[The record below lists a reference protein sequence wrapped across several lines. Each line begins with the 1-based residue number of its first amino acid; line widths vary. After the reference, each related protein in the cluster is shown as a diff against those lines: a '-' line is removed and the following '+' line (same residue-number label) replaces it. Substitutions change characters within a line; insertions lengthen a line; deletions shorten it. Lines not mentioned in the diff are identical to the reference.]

1 MVEITKIGVSSS
13 YRKSTKRSYYIPR
26 KVSLSKISEEESGHP
41 EDDKI
46 SDVEQLK
53 SYKIEMCQNEST
65 IHTNDPICVFSKSTE
80 RRLRFIPETVEMN
93 KHSLS

>member
-26 KVSLSKISEEESGHP
+26 KVSLSKISEEESGNP

-53 SYKIEMCQNEST
+53 DDKVEMCQNESK
-65 IHTNDPICVFSKSTE
+65 IHTSDPICVFSKNTE
-80 RRLRFIPETVEMN
+80 RRLRFIPEIVEMN

>member
-26 KVSLSKISEEESGHP
+26 KVSLSKISEEGSCNP
-41 EDDKI
+41 EDDKT
-46 SDVEQLK
+46 SEVEQLK
-53 SYKIEMCQNEST
+53 DDKVEMCQYESK
-65 IHTNDPICVFSKSTE
+65 IHTSDPICVFSKSTE
-80 RRLRFIPETVEMN
+80 RRIRFIPDMVEMN